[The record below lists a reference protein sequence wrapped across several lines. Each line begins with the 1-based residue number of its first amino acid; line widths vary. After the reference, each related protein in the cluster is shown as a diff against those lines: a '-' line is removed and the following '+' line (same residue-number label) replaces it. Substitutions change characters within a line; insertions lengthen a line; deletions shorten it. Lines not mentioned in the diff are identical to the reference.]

1 MVYYHVRATACFEVY
16 AADVGGGQFGAAV
29 EGVRMRRVICKVEMC
44 ELEALPA
51 DLARFEELC
60 ENVGNGNKAGA
71 GEVVAAVA
79 GRVVFGT
86 TDEVNEAVLSVQ
98 AAARNAN
105 RHLVADRYEQRRQAL
120 QSSKPPPESL
130 LFEAKGRRSAAAW
143 QGQADEAR
151 PVAARGEGTAQ
162 TERARQGCH
171 VPAER
176 ARGRRGGVRG
186 PPHGSASA
194 NDVACAC
201 WKLRILVV
209 AADRLGSVPVALAEA
224 MKEGDFTSVE
234 QVWKDTCT
242 VVARAA
248 AAAAVGGK
256 DDGDGDDEDDNN
268 V

>member
-1 MVYYHVRATACFEVY
+1 MAQVRIDQRRAQDSVGARDVVYSHVRATGCFEVY

-29 EGVRMRRVICKVEMC
+29 DGVRMRCVICKVEMC

-130 LFEAKGRRSAAAW
+130 LFEAKGRRVG
-143 QGQADEAR
+143 GQL
-151 PVAARGEGTAQ
+151 Q
-162 TERARQGCH
+162 
-171 VPAER
+171 
-176 ARGRRGGVRG
+176 RGRAKPMKRDRWQPVVKALRKPSVRAKAVTFLQSARVDDVQVCADLHTAAPRPMTLPVRAG
-186 PPHGSASA
+186 SYVYWWSPPT
-194 NDVACAC
+194 D
-201 WKLRILVV
+201 
-209 AADRLGSVPVALAEA
+209 
-224 MKEGDFTSVE
+224 
-234 QVWKDTCT
+234 
-242 VVARAA
+242 
-248 AAAAVGGK
+248 
-256 DDGDGDDEDDNN
+256 
-268 V
+268 